1 MEARTITVY
10 STKTNVK
17 TTIMST
23 AETLGELKAELRANG
38 VDFADMTFF
47 EGVSRTEL
55 VDDNSALPKDIMYK
69 GTRTNNLAFMLTN
82 SNKKIKSGALEDT
95 SRANVYTYIK
105 EYELQETVK
114 NVLGKNYT
122 QCKTEDLVNIVNSVL
137 DAEECLQCSECGHIN
152 CNKSEYSE
160 LEKIAAHAM
169 LALSE
174 LLDYLADNDMVNVD
188 NIGKIIHEK
197 INTCENEVKEE
208 IKSPYSDKELSEMFD
223 FIG

>member
-23 AETLGELKAELRANG
+23 AETLGELKNELRANG

-137 DAEECLQCSECGHIN
+137 DAEECLQCSKCGHIN
-152 CNKSEYSE
+152 CANSEYSE
-160 LEKIAAHAM
+160 LEKLVADTM
-169 LALSE
+169 STVVNLVS
-174 LLDYLADNDMVNVD
+174 YLADNNLICTE
-188 NIGKIIHEK
+188 NIEK
-197 INTCENEVKEE
+197 LLHSNTEE
-208 IKSPYSDKELSEMFD
+208 EQVKSPYSDEELSEMFD

>member
-17 TTIMST
+17 TTIIST
-23 AETLGELKAELRANG
+23 AETLGELKAELRTNG

-69 GTRTNNLAFMLTN
+69 GTRTNNLAFMMTN

-95 SRANVYTYIK
+95 SRANVYAHIK
-105 EYELQETVK
+105 EYGLQEMIK
-114 NVLGKNYT
+114 SHFGKNYT

-137 DAEECLQCSECGHIN
+137 DAEEGLSCSECSNIN
-152 CNKSEYSE
+152 CITEELSE
-160 LEKIAAHAM
+160 LEDFIVKGITLVVDTANDLAIKGLINLNKI
-169 LALSE
+169 E
-174 LLDYLADNDMVNVD
+174 RFVNK
-188 NIGKIIHEK
+188 NTQ
-197 INTCENEVKEE
+197 TCEDTKKEE
-208 IKSPYSDKELSEMFD
+208 IKSLYSDKELSEMFD

>member
-23 AETLGELKAELRANG
+23 AETLGELKTELRANG

-105 EYELQETVK
+105 EYGLQEMVK
-114 NVLGKNYT
+114 EVLGKNYT

-137 DAEECLQCSECGHIN
+137 DAEEYTCSECGNTN
-152 CNKSEYSE
+152 CITEELSE
-160 LEKIAAHAM
+160 LENFIIKSITLVVDITNDLANKGLINFNKI
-169 LALSE
+169 E
-174 LLDYLADNDMVNVD
+174 RFVNK
-188 NIGKIIHEK
+188 NTQ
-197 INTCENEVKEE
+197 TCEDNKKEE
-208 IKSPYSDKELSEMFD
+208 LKSPYSDKELSEMFD

>member
-23 AETLGELKAELRANG
+23 AETLGELKAELRANN
-38 VDFADMTFF
+38 VDFEDMTFF

-55 VDDNSALPKDIMYK
+55 VADNSALPKDIMYK

-95 SRANVYTYIK
+95 SRANIYTYIK
-105 EYELQETVK
+105 KYGLQEMVK
-114 NVLGKNYT
+114 SHLGKNYT
-122 QCKTEDLVNIVNSVL
+122 QCKTEDLVNIVNYAL
-137 DAEECLQCSECGHIN
+137 DAEECLQCSECGHVN
-152 CNKSEYSE
+152 CGKSKYSE
-160 LEKIAAHAM
+160 LEKIAVHAM

-174 LLDYLADNDMVNVD
+174 LVDYLADNDMVNVD

-197 INTCENEVKEE
+197 INICESDTKKEL
-208 IKSPYSDKELSEMFD
+208 KSPYSDKELSEMFD
-223 FIG
+223 FVG

>member
-137 DAEECLQCSECGHIN
+137 DAEECTCSKCGHIN

-174 LLDYLADNDMVNVD
+174 LVDYLADNDMVNVD

>member
-23 AETLGELKAELRANG
+23 AETLGELKTELRANG
-38 VDFADMTFF
+38 VDYADMTFF

-95 SRANVYTYIK
+95 SRANVYTCIK
-105 EYELQETVK
+105 EYGLQERVK
-114 NVLGKNYT
+114 EVLGKNYT
-122 QCKTEDLVNIVNSVL
+122 QCKTEDLLTIVNSVL
-137 DAEECLQCSECGHIN
+137 EAEECSQCSECGHIN
-152 CNKSEYSE
+152 CTTEELSE
-160 LEKIAAHAM
+160 LEDFVVKSMTLVVDITND
-169 LALSE
+169 LANKGLINLNRIE
-174 LLDYLADNDMVNVD
+174 HFINKNTQNCEDN
-188 NIGKIIHEK
+188 K
-197 INTCENEVKEE
+197 KEE
-208 IKSPYSDKELSEMFD
+208 LKSPYSDKELSEMFD

>member
-23 AETLGELKAELRANG
+23 AETLGELKTELRTNG

-95 SRANVYTYIK
+95 SRANVYAHIK
-105 EYELQETVK
+105 EYGLQEMVK
-114 NVLGKNYT
+114 SSLGKNYT
-122 QCKTEDLVNIVNSVL
+122 QCKTEDLVNVVNAFL
-137 DAEECLQCSECGHIN
+137 DIEEHIQCSEYGHIN
-152 CNKSEYSE
+152 CAKSEYSE
-160 LEKIAAHAM
+160 LEKIAAHAISAM
-169 LALSE
+169 SE
-174 LLDYLADNDMVNVD
+174 LVDYLADNGMVNVD

-208 IKSPYSDKELSEMFD
+208 LKSPYSDKELSEMFD

>member
-38 VDFADMTFF
+38 VDYADMTFF

-105 EYELQETVK
+105 EHGLQEMVK
-114 NVLGKNYT
+114 EILGKNYT
-122 QCKTEDLVNIVNSVL
+122 QCKTEDLVNIVNAVL
-137 DAEECLQCSECGHIN
+137 NAEECTCSKCENIKYTEAAC
-152 CNKSEYSE
+152 SE
-160 LEKIAAHAM
+160 LECLVANAIT
-169 LALSE
+169 SIFE
-174 LLDYLADNDMVNVD
+174 LTSYLTENNMIKVE
-188 NIGKIIHEK
+188 NIEKLWQSHIKEEK
-197 INTCENEVKEE
+197 IE
-208 IKSPYSDKELSEMFD
+208 SPYSDKELSEMFD

>member
-23 AETLGELKAELRANG
+23 AETLGELKNELRANN

-105 EYELQETVK
+105 EYGLQEMVK
-114 NVLGKNYT
+114 EVLGKNYT
-122 QCKTEDLVNIVNSVL
+122 QCKTEDLVTIVNSVL

-152 CNKSEYSE
+152 CDKSEYSE
-160 LEKIAAHAM
+160 LEKIAANAM

-174 LLDYLADNDMVNVD
+174 LVDYLAGNDMVNVD

-197 INTCENEVKEE
+197 INICENDTKEE
-208 IKSPYSDKELSEMFD
+208 LKSPYSDKELSEMFD

>member
-23 AETLGELKAELRANG
+23 AETLGELKNELRTNG

-95 SRANVYTYIK
+95 SRANVYAYIK
-105 EYELQETVK
+105 EYGLQELVK
-114 NVLGKNYT
+114 SHLGKNYT
-122 QCKTEDLVNIVNSVL
+122 QCKTEDLVNIVNAVL
-137 DAEECLQCSECGHIN
+137 DAGECQNCPECGNTN
-152 CNKSEYSE
+152 CITEELSE
-160 LEKIAAHAM
+160 LEDFIIKSMTMIV
-169 LALSE
+169 E
-174 LLDYLADNDMVNVD
+174 ITNDLADKGLINLN
-188 NIGKIIHEK
+188 KIERF
-197 INTCENEVKEE
+197 INRNTQTCEDAKKEE
-208 IKSPYSDKELSEMFD
+208 LISPYSDKELHEMFD

>member
-23 AETLGELKAELRANG
+23 AETLGELKNELRANG

-95 SRANVYTYIK
+95 SRANVYAYIK
-105 EYELQETVK
+105 EYELQEMVK
-114 NVLGKNYT
+114 SSLGKNYT
-122 QCKTEDLVNIVNSVL
+122 QCKTEDLVNVVNAFL
-137 DAEECLQCSECGHIN
+137 DIEEHIQCSEYDHAN

-160 LEKIAAHAM
+160 LEKLVADTM
-169 LALSE
+169 STVVNLVS
-174 LLDYLADNDMVNVD
+174 YLADNNLICTE
-188 NIGKIIHEK
+188 NIEK
-197 INTCENEVKEE
+197 LLHSNIKEE
-208 IKSPYSDKELSEMFD
+208 QVKSPYSDEELSEMFD

>member
-23 AETLGELKAELRANG
+23 AETLGELKNELRANG

-95 SRANVYTYIK
+95 SRANVYAHIK
-105 EYELQETVK
+105 EYELQEMVK

-122 QCKTEDLVNIVNSVL
+122 QCKTEDLVTIVNSVL
-137 DAEECLQCSECGHIN
+137 DAEECMQCSEWGHVN
-152 CNKSEYSE
+152 CANSEYSE
-160 LEKIAAHAM
+160 LEKLVAHTMSAVVN
-169 LALSE
+169 LASYLTDNNLICPE
-174 LLDYLADNDMVNVD
+174 NTEKLLHL
-188 NIGKIIHEK
+188 NI
-197 INTCENEVKEE
+197 KEE
-208 IKSPYSDKELSEMFD
+208 EQVKSPYSDKELSEMFD

>member
-95 SRANVYTYIK
+95 SRANVYEYIK
-105 EYELQETVK
+105 EYGLQETVK
-114 NVLGKNYT
+114 SVLGKNYT

-152 CNKSEYSE
+152 CANSEYSE
-160 LEKIAAHAM
+160 LEKLVTNTMSAVVN
-169 LALSE
+169 LASYLTDNNLICPE
-174 LLDYLADNDMVNVD
+174 NIEKLLHL
-188 NIGKIIHEK
+188 
-197 INTCENEVKEE
+197 NTKKEE
-208 IKSPYSDKELSEMFD
+208 QVKSPYSDEELSEMFD

>member
-23 AETLGELKAELRANG
+23 AETLGELKTELRANG
-38 VDFADMTFF
+38 VDFEDMTFF

-95 SRANVYTYIK
+95 SRANVYAHIK
-105 EYELQETVK
+105 EYGLQELVK
-114 NVLGKNYT
+114 ARLGRNYT
-122 QCKTEDLVNIVNSVL
+122 QCRTEDLVEIVNHVL
-137 DAEECLQCSECGHIN
+137 DAEECIQCSECGHVD
-152 CNKSEYSE
+152 CDKPKYSE

-174 LLDYLADNDMVNVD
+174 LVDYLAGNDMVNID

-197 INTCENEVKEE
+197 INICENNTKEE
-208 IKSPYSDKELSEMFD
+208 LKSPFSDKELSEMFD

>member
-23 AETLGELKAELRANG
+23 AETLGELKNELRTNG

-95 SRANVYTYIK
+95 SRANVYEYIK

-114 NVLGKNYT
+114 SVLGKNYT

-137 DAEECLQCSECGHIN
+137 DAEECMQCSECGHTN
-152 CNKSEYSE
+152 CGKLEYSE
-160 LEKIAAHAM
+160 LDKLVANTMTAVVN
-169 LALSE
+169 LVS
-174 LLDYLADNDMVNVD
+174 YLADNNLICTENVEKLLHS
-188 NIGKIIHEK
+188 NI
-197 INTCENEVKEE
+197 KEDQV
-208 IKSPYSDKELSEMFD
+208 KSPYSDEELSEMFD
-223 FIG
+223 FVG

>member
-23 AETLGELKAELRANG
+23 AETLGELKNELRANG

-55 VDDNSALPKDIMYK
+55 IDDNSALPKDIMYK

-95 SRANVYTYIK
+95 SRANVYAYIK
-105 EYELQETVK
+105 EYGLQELVK
-114 NVLGKNYT
+114 SHLGKNYT

-137 DAEECLQCSECGHIN
+137 DAEECTCSECGNIN
-152 CNKSEYSE
+152 CFTEELSE
-160 LEKIAAHAM
+160 LEDFIVKSMTMIVDITNDLANKGLINLNKI
-169 LALSE
+169 E
-174 LLDYLADNDMVNVD
+174 RF
-188 NIGKIIHEK
+188 
-197 INTCENEVKEE
+197 INNNTQTCEDVKKEE
-208 IKSPYSDKELSEMFD
+208 LKSPYSDKELSEMFN

>member
-23 AETLGELKAELRANG
+23 AETLGELKAELRTNG

-95 SRANVYTYIK
+95 SRANVYAYIK
-105 EYELQETVK
+105 EYGLQEMVK
-114 NVLGKNYT
+114 SHLGKNYT
-122 QCKTEDLVNIVNSVL
+122 QCKTEDLAKIVNYAL
-137 DAEECLQCSECGHIN
+137 DAEECLQCSECDHVN
-152 CNKSEYSE
+152 CTTEELSE
-160 LEKIAAHAM
+160 LEDFIVKSIILIVDIANDLANKDLIDINKI
-169 LALSE
+169 E
-174 LLDYLADNDMVNVD
+174 RF
-188 NIGKIIHEK
+188 
-197 INTCENEVKEE
+197 INKNTQSCEETKKEE
-208 IKSPYSDKELSEMFD
+208 LKSPYSDKELSEMFD